1 MEEMKRS
8 DDSNFS
14 ILKTWEIEDN
24 FIGGIYTKYINDY
37 KIELSRFNSAKVG
50 VITIRDK
57 EYDLYRTF
65 TIGFKDGFRDEVESV
80 LLFFEK
86 FVFPYVIN
94 PSSENQD
101 LLNAEFN
108 KLPYKTDIICS
119 DIDIRKG
126 DFTWK
131 E

>member
-1 MEEMKRS
+1 M
-8 DDSNFS
+8 
-14 ILKTWEIEDN
+14 IT
-24 FIGGIYTKYINDY
+24 
-37 KIELSRFNSAKVG
+37 KIEN
-50 VITIRDK
+50 
-57 EYDLYRTF
+57 ENYLYRKF
-65 TIGFKDGFRDEVESV
+65 NIGFKDGFRDEVESV

-119 DIDIRKG
+119 YIDIRKG
-126 DFTWK
+126 DFTCK